1 LSIRTTD
8 EWIFF
13 EPSTSPFH
21 SAASLAAFGWVER
34 SSLLLL
40 VVATRCCI
48 FFLNHAIRKSD
59 STASNE

>member
-8 EWIFF
+8 EWIFL
-13 EPSTSPFH
+13 EPLTSAFH
-21 SAASLAAFGWVER
+21 SAASFAGFGWVEK

-48 FFLNHAIRKSD
+48 FFNHAIRKSD
-59 STASNE
+59 SRASNE